1 MTLETTT
8 ERVEGAV
15 PVTILA
21 LEGEL
26 DASNFQGV
34 IDTARQLYDE
44 GTRTLV
50 VDLEKLR
57 FMASSGLVTLHS
69 IVRIMQGQEPVDP
82 EGGWAA
88 LHSNVDEKQT
98 AVRLA
103 GPQPAVERVLARTG
117 LDRLF
122 VVHADRDAAVA
133 AVDAA

>member
-1 MTLETTT
+1 MTLDTTT

-21 LEGEL
+21 LDGEL
-26 DASNFQGV
+26 DASNFQSV

-44 GTRTLV
+44 GTRSLV
-50 VDLEKLR
+50 IDLEKLR

-69 IVRIMQGQEPVDP
+69 IVRIMQGQAPVDP

-88 LHSNVDEKQT
+88 LHSNVEEKQT
-98 AVRLA
+98 VVRLA
-103 GPQPAVERVLARTG
+103 GPQPSVERVLSRTG

-133 AVDAA
+133 AVTGG

>member
-8 ERVEGAV
+8 ERVEGTV
-15 PVTILA
+15 PVTILT
-21 LEGEL
+21 LDGEL
-26 DASNFQGV
+26 DASNFQSV

-44 GTRTLV
+44 GARALII
-50 VDLEKLR
+50 DLEKLR

-88 LHSNVDEKQT
+88 LHSNVEAKQT
-98 AVRLA
+98 VVRLA
-103 GPQPAVERVLARTG
+103 GPQPSVERVLSRTG

-122 VVHADRDAAVA
+122 VVHADRDAALAAVA
-133 AVDAA
+133 AT

>member
-1 MTLETTT
+1 MTLETTI

-26 DASNFQGV
+26 DASNFESV
-34 IDTARQLYDE
+34 IDTARRLYDE
-44 GTRTLV
+44 GARNLV
-50 VDLEKLR
+50 IDLEKLR

-88 LHSNVDEKQT
+88 LHSTVEEKQT

-103 GPQPAVERVLARTG
+103 GA
-117 LDRLF
+117 
-122 VVHADRDAAVA
+122 
-133 AVDAA
+133 

>member
-1 MTLETTT
+1 MSLATTV

-21 LEGEL
+21 LDGEL
-26 DASNFQGV
+26 DASNFESV
-34 IDTARQLYDE
+34 IETARHLYDD
-44 GTRTLV
+44 GTRTLI

-69 IVRIMQGQEPVDP
+69 IVRIMHGQAPVDP

-88 LHSNVDEKQT
+88 LHSAVEEKQT

-103 GPQPAVERVLARTG
+103 GPQPAVERVLSRTG

-122 VVHADRDAAVA
+122 VVHADRDAALA
-133 AVDAA
+133 AV

>member
-1 MTLETTT
+1 MTLATTID
-8 ERVEGAV
+8 RVEGPV
-15 PVTILA
+15 PVTILS
-21 LEGEL
+21 LDGEL
-26 DASNFQGV
+26 DASNFQSV

-44 GTRTLV
+44 GTRNLV
-50 VDLEKLR
+50 IDLENLR

-82 EGGWAA
+82 EGGWQA

-98 AVRLA
+98 VVRLA

-133 AVDAA
+133 AI